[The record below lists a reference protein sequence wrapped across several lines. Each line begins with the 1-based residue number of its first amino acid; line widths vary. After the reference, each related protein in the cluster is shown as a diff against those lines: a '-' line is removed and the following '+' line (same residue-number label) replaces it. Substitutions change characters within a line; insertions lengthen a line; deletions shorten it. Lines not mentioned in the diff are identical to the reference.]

1 MDKLNI
7 KDIVDGSYFTYIG
20 DDILLGSDLKSLP
33 SVLMNVN
40 LGFEFV
46 ILCEQ
51 GGISNYS

>member
-46 ILCEQ
+46 ILC
-51 GGISNYS
+51 